1 MLRIES
7 FAVTDVGCKRDHNED
22 YYGIDERYE
31 LYVVADGMG
40 GHASGEVA
48 SRLAVENL
56 LEFYTRTC
64 RADGFRWPYPPD
76 PKATTFEE
84 IALSNAIQYANDRV
98 FIESMKDRR
107 YDDMGTTLVAVAG
120 AGESMV
126 VAHVGDSRVYRYR
139 NGQITQITEDHS
151 LLNHYIRTRGM
162 TEEEIKAFKS
172 KNVIVRAVG
181 LKDYVE
187 PDVQLSGKTADD
199 IWLLCSDGLSDLVD
213 DWIIQEVIAGNEDDL
228 ETIGHSLVRLANQNG
243 GKDNITVMLLRIHGE
258 GEHDRATRRLPDSFA
273 IEELDTSDFLFDEGL
288 SSGDRTQPH
297 PMSLVDT
304 GPIRTAS
311 GTTRLPAEEAVA
323 MASQAAP
330 QPAPEPA
337 PMRVGAGQRIGVT
350 VSSGEVEMP
359 DRSQRKAATAAPV
372 ASVTVA
378 PAAAPSG
385 HAPEVRMR
393 DTQPVPLVDPATD
406 LSEDEG
412 VEEPPEDATRPS
424 LMAMRNEPQPQPEPE
439 PVAPAPVQVIQVVQ
453 PEPAPTGPAPA
464 RTRPL
469 TELPDEELAALLA
482 DARPAPLPRA

>member
-22 YYGIDERYE
+22 YYGIDDRFE
-31 LYVVADGMG
+31 LFVVADGMG

-56 LEFYTRTC
+56 MEFFTNTC

-187 PDVQLSGKTADD
+187 PDVQLSGKASDD

-228 ETIGHSLVRLANQNG
+228 EAMGHALVRLANQNG
-243 GKDNITVMLLRIHGE
+243 GKDNITVMLLRVVGDTPDAR
-258 GEHDRATRRLPDSFA
+258 GTRPMAADFE
-273 IEELDTSDFLFDEGL
+273 IEELDTSDFLFEDGGTVDFR
-288 SSGDRTQPH
+288 SQPD

-304 GPIRTAS
+304 GPMRAAAA
-311 GTTRLPAEEAVA
+311 RAERSEEPEPVET
-323 MASQAAP
+323 
-330 QPAPEPA
+330 PEPA
-337 PMRVGAGQRIGVT
+337 PSPVGRVGAGQRIGVT
-350 VSSGEVEMP
+350 VSSGEVEVP
-359 DRSQRKAATAAPV
+359 SKGKSKAA
-372 ASVTVA
+372 
-378 PAAAPSG
+378 
-385 HAPEVRMR
+385 APEVRLR
-393 DTQPVPLVDPATD
+393 DTQPVPVIDPAVDVSGDALTPSAPGPVPEPVPD
-406 LSEDEG
+406 DTPED
-412 VEEPPEDATRPS
+412 DATRPG
-424 LMAMRNEPQPQPEPE
+424 LPAMSEPE
-439 PVAPAPVQVIQVVQ
+439 VVLASM
-453 PEPAPTGPAPA
+453 PKPRAATSMGH
-464 RTRPL
+464 
-469 TELPDEELAALLA
+469 LPDEELEALLA
-482 DARPAPLPRA
+482 TARPAPLPRGSDPTPS